1 MAKATKTSPTA
12 VLQASEIQSMQQEQ
26 RVELFVQ
33 RDNIVRRAF
42 SELGKLMTFI
52 ARHVAKGETVEQ
64 VLTAAGVHRST
75 ISNAKFASDA
85 FAFVEDGTI
94 TEARYDTLT
103 FNECRAIRKVKSMD
117 TLRQILKAKNY
128 REELECVADHGC
140 TVAEHKQREADKA
153 ALIDKAKAE
162 STTET
167 ATAATP
173 TESGK
178 TEKSGKKG
186 KADVPANVVK
196 MPAAEGISQAD
207 LIGAAMAHVKGLQEI
222 LPRLQDATPVMDALR
237 SMVEGTGSK
246 KAKKAA

>member
-1 MAKATKTSPTA
+1 MAKANKTSPTA
-12 VLQASEIQSMQQEQ
+12 TLQATEIQSMKQEQ

-33 RDNIVRRAF
+33 RDNVVRRAF

-75 ISNAKFASDA
+75 ISNAKLASGA

-103 FNECRAIRKVKSMD
+103 FEECRAIRKVKSMD
-117 TLRQILKAKNY
+117 TVRTILKAKNY
-128 REELECVADHGC
+128 REELQCFADHGC
-140 TVAEHKQREADKA
+140 TLAEHKQRQADKA

-162 STTET
+162 SKTET
-167 ATAATP
+167 ATA
-173 TESGK
+173 K
-178 TEKSGKKG
+178 KSGKSGETPK
-186 KADVPANVVK
+186 NVVSGNFQ
-196 MPAAEGISQAD
+196 PSAEGVTQAD
-207 LIGAAMAHVKGLQEI
+207 LLGAAQAHIKGLQDI
-222 LPRLQDATPVMDALR
+222 LPRLEDATPVMDALR

>member
-1 MAKATKTSPTA
+1 MAKANKTSPTA
-12 VLQASEIQSMQQEQ
+12 TLQATEIQSMKQEQ

-33 RDNIVRRAF
+33 RDNVVRRAF

-75 ISNAKFASDA
+75 ISNAKLASGA

-103 FNECRAIRKVKSMD
+103 FEECRAIRKVKSMD
-117 TLRQILKAKNY
+117 TVRTILKAKNY
-128 REELECVADHGC
+128 REELECFADHGC
-140 TVAEHKQREADKA
+140 TLAEHKQRQADKA

-162 STTET
+162 SKTET
-167 ATAATP
+167 ATAAT

-178 TEKSGKKG
+178 AKKSGKSGETPK
-186 KADVPANVVK
+186 NVVSGNFQ
-196 MPAAEGISQAD
+196 PSAEGVTQAD
-207 LIGAAMAHVKGLQEI
+207 LLGAAQAHIKGLQDI
-222 LPRLQDATPVMDALR
+222 LPRLEDATPVMDALR